1 MRKLVSEALFTLSL
15 GIVVSGLGAAT
26 PPTAGNKADVTLPKP
41 GAKVPLGKDHY
52 FTYGFTQ
59 PPKLGNAIMRV
70 EIFTLAGQRDRSF
83 TVRGDA
89 DMPSMRGAHSSGPKP
104 FALSAKG
111 AYLLPVQLVMPGDW
125 EIKLSFE
132 KAGATGLR
140 GIYLFDL

>member
-1 MRKLVSEALFTLSL
+1 MRKILSGTLLALF
-15 GIVVSGLGAAT
+15 LGAALPGSLPAAPAPGAK
-26 PPTAGNKADVTLPKP
+26 PPATLPKP
-41 GAKVPLGKDHY
+41 GQKVPLDKDHY

-59 PPKLGNAIMRV
+59 QPKLGNAIMRV
-70 EIFTLAGQRDRSF
+70 EIFTLDGQRDRSF

-125 EIKLSFE
+125 EIAFTFE
-132 KAGATGLR
+132 KNGATVLR
-140 GIYLFDL
+140 GVYLFDL